1 MKFLDIKFFFG
12 IFIGSIGAVMRTV
25 HTSIKK
31 TQVWPTAGPML
42 SSVFA
47 EGACGLGETRLY
59 NFSSEFFIRI
69 VLVFKCW

>member
-1 MKFLDIKFFFG
+1 MKFLDIKFFG
-12 IFIGSIGAVMRTV
+12 IFIGSIGAVTRTV

-31 TQVWPTAGPML
+31 TQVWPIAGPML

-59 NFSSEFFIRI
+59 NFLSEFFI
-69 VLVFKCW
+69 